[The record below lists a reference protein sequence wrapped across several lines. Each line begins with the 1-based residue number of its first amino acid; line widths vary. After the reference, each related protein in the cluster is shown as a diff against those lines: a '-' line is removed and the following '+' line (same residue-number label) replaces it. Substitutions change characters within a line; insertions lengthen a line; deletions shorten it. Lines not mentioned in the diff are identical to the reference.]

1 MLECFNKQIGL
12 HIINSFYGQE
22 ERLSIFLENCYDQ
35 LERFAYAYMYC
46 IVYNLKVSTVL
57 YDKLEWFVYRQKV
70 YIYNLKVSTG

>member
-35 LERFAYAYMYC
+35 LERFAYAYMY
-46 IVYNLKVSTVL
+46 NLKVSTVL
-57 YDKLEWFVYRQKV
+57 YYQLEWFVYRQKV
-70 YIYNLKVSTG
+70 YIHI